1 MSKVVKR
8 ILIAEDTPQWQK
20 YHESLLRSYE
30 KLHLE
35 FYIASNAKEA
45 LEQAQNS
52 VSTPYDIILSDLQ
65 MESDFLPMMA
75 GEWFVRQ
82 IKNIPAYV
90 KTPVIIISA
99 AYNIA
104 FIAHT
109 LSAGY
114 LSKRSIVNNP
124 DSYYLMLDENLL

>member
-8 ILIAEDTPQWQK
+8 ILIAEDTPQWQSFHSSMLK
-20 YHESLLRSYE
+20 NYE

-35 FYIASNAKEA
+35 FDIASNAKEA
-45 LEQAQNS
+45 LELAQNS

-114 LSKRSIVNNP
+114 LSKRSIVNIP